1 MNLLGSAKTQEQ
13 HPKTEAFPT
22 AHLRPSVLSW
32 LRLIMA
38 LLISASYATSLAL
51 LPVDA
56 FKDRDNYL
64 HYAEFSSYIIEKFAD
79 SGLLTLLS
87 NEPLWL
93 LANASI
99 GQFLSPEWT
108 IRAIIFASAFTTSFV
123 LYRKYSGH
131 LIWLTL
137 FLLSPQILKDF
148 VIHLRQGLG
157 LSIFLLGYFASP
169 LWIRTL
175 LIISAGLI
183 HSSFFIVT
191 AIGMTAYLSERISVN
206 LLIRIGL
213 VTALFT
219 VTIFS
224 LVEIANFVGAR
235 QADRYADITLKISGL
250 GFLLWAGMLAVFLT
264 SGPKFIEDH
273 IFAASLLSCYLA
285 AYFVTPLA
293 ARIFESGLPI
303 VLTAG
308 LFLKPLHKMVFL
320 SIFVFYGAYMYIG
333 VSGTPW
339 LGWGI

>member
-1 MNLLGSAKTQEQ
+1 MNSLRSAKTQEQ
-13 HPKTEAFPT
+13 PSKTEAFPAAYLHQT
-22 AHLRPSVLSW
+22 VLSW
-32 LRLIMA
+32 LRVIMA
-38 LLISASYATSLAL
+38 LLVSVSYATSLAL
-51 LPVDA
+51 LPIDA

-64 HYAEFSSYIIEKFAD
+64 YYAEFSSYIIERFAD
-79 SGLLTLLS
+79 SGLLSLLS

-93 LANASI
+93 LVNASI
-99 GQFLSPEWT
+99 GQLLSPEWT

-123 LYRKYSGH
+123 LFRKYSGH

-169 LWIRTL
+169 LWIRAL
-175 LIISAGLI
+175 LITSAGLI

-191 AIGMTAYLSERISVN
+191 AIGMTAYFSERISVN
-206 LLIRIGL
+206 SLIRIGL

-219 VTIFS
+219 ATIFS
-224 LVEIANFVGAR
+224 LIEIANFLGAR
-235 QADRYADITLKISGL
+235 QADRYADTALQISGL
-250 GFLLWAGMLAVFLT
+250 GFLLWAGVLAVFLT
-264 SGPKFIEDH
+264 AGPRFIEDH

-285 AYFVTPLA
+285 AYFVTPVA

-308 LFLKPLHKMVFL
+308 LFLKPLHKMIFL
-320 SIFVFYGAYMYIG
+320 SIFVFYGAYMYIS